1 MPALRR
7 TLLLNL
13 IGALFIAALAIPASA
28 EPPLVRA
35 CDNDQDYPP
44 FRWRET
50 AADGRMEVRGLGYT
64 LIRDILARNGWR
76 LELELLPLKRCLQ
89 EVAGGERYQLL
100 INSSPNPERIK
111 TYLLTEP
118 FDQVHFHGFY
128 LQSRYPDF
136 TPVLNKRDLRS
147 LRVCGIAGHNF
158 AMFDLPPDRIDMGPE
173 NFAAVFQMLR
183 NGRCDVLPY
192 NLETI
197 EGLRIIGQDV
207 LATGEFAHHVI
218 GDMPPSPLVMAIS
231 RNYRYGQSL
240 KNLID
245 RELAA
250 MRASGQLEKL
260 QQEFRNSSTS
270 NKVIK

>member
-1 MPALRR
+1 MTAVPRI
-7 TLLLNL
+7 LLLT
-13 IGALFIAALAIPASA
+13 LAFSSLVGLSAPAQA

-50 AADGRMEVRGLGYT
+50 GADGQLMVRGLGYT

-76 LELELLPLKRCLQ
+76 LELDLLPLKRCQQ
-89 EVAGGERYQLL
+89 EVANGERYQLL
-100 INSSPNPERIK
+100 INSSPNPERIA

-118 FDQVHFHGFY
+118 FAQVHFHSFY

-158 AMFDLPPDRIDMGPE
+158 AMFDLPSDRIDMGPE
-173 NFAAVFQMLR
+173 NFAAAFRMLR

-197 EGLRIIGQDV
+197 EGLRIVGQDV
-207 LATGEFAHHVI
+207 LASGEIAHHAI
-218 GDMPPSPLVMAIS
+218 GDMQPSPLVMAIS
-231 RNYRYGQSL
+231 RNYRYGPSL
-240 KNLID
+240 KRLID
-245 RELAA
+245 RELAT
-250 MRASGQLEKL
+250 MRASGQLERL
-260 QQEFRNSSTS
+260 QQEFRHAAAKNPEV
-270 NKVIK
+270 K